1 MTASVG
7 MCYRCAMENWNDLKL
22 VLAIARG
29 KSLGKGASLLGINHS
44 TAFRNLNALE
54 ARIGARLF
62 ERLPGGLYETT
73 TVGEQVARTA
83 ERMETEANALDRE
96 VTGSDAR
103 LIGTL
108 RVTASETLA
117 YSVLTRQLSKFR
129 EAHPGIIVEMLIDN
143 RLFDLSRREADVAL
157 RVARPKEPDLFG
169 KKLAAIGWTV
179 YGSPRY
185 AAEAAEAS
193 LDALRD
199 MPFVGWSEDVS
210 AVAAADWLA
219 ETVQPRQVVYRAN
232 SLINQF
238 CAARE
243 GIGLA
248 VLPCYLADGEPD
260 LVRMLPDPVAEL
272 ERELWIVTHEDLK
285 NTARIRAF
293 LDVVGSGLA
302 EQKSLFAG
310 KSANDI

>member
-1 MTASVG
+1 MD
-7 MCYRCAMENWNDLKL
+7 NWNDLKL

-29 KSLGKGASLLGINHS
+29 RSLGKGAALLSINHS

-54 ARIGARLF
+54 AEIGARLF
-62 ERLPGGLYETT
+62 ERLPGGIYAPTA
-73 TVGEQVARTA
+73 VGEQVARTA

-103 LIGTL
+103 LVGTL

-117 YSVLTRQLSKFR
+117 YGVLTRQLSKFR
-129 EAHPGIIVEMLIDN
+129 ELHPGIVVQLLIDN
-143 RLFDLSRREADVAL
+143 RVFDLSRREADVAL
-157 RVARPKEPDLFG
+157 RVARPREPHLFG

-179 YGSPRY
+179 YGARRY
-185 AAEAAEAS
+185 AANAANAAGTS
-193 LDALRD
+193 LDALRN

-219 ETVQPRQVVYRAN
+219 ETVRPRQVVYRAN

-238 CAARE
+238 CAALE

-248 VLPCYLADGEPD
+248 VLPCYLADGEPN
-260 LVRMLPDPVAEL
+260 LVRMLSEPVAEL

-285 NTARIRAF
+285 NTARVRAF
-293 LDVVGSGLA
+293 LDVVGSGLS

-310 KSANDI
+310 VAADRI

>member
-1 MTASVG
+1 MD
-7 MCYRCAMENWNDLKL
+7 NWNDLKL

-29 KSLGKGASLLGINHS
+29 RSLGKGATLLAINHS

-54 ARIGARLF
+54 TKIGARLF
-62 ERLPGGLYETT
+62 ERLPGGVYAPTA
-73 TVGEQVARTA
+73 VGEQVARTA

-103 LIGTL
+103 LVGTL

-117 YSVLTRQLSKFR
+117 YSVLTRQLSVFR
-129 EAHPGIIVEMLIDN
+129 DLHPGITVEMLIDN
-143 RLFDLSRREADVAL
+143 RVFDLSRREADVAL

-169 KKLAAIGWTV
+169 KKLASIGWTI
-179 YGSPRY
+179 YGARRF
-185 AAEAAEAS
+185 AEHAGAG
-193 LDALRD
+193 LDALREL
-199 MPFVGWSEDVS
+199 PFVGWSENVS
-210 AVAAADWLA
+210 GVAAADWLA
-219 ETVQPRQVVYRAN
+219 AHIGTRQIVYRAN

-243 GIGLA
+243 GMGLV
-248 VLPCYLADGEPD
+248 VLPCYLADGEPK
-260 LVRMLPDPVAEL
+260 LMRMLPQPVAEL

-302 EQKSLFAG
+302 EQKALFAG
-310 KSANDI
+310 DL

>member
-1 MTASVG
+1 MD
-7 MCYRCAMENWNDLKL
+7 NWNNLKL

-29 KSLGKGASLLGINHS
+29 KSLGKGASLLGVNHS

-54 ARIGARLF
+54 ASIGSRLF
-62 ERLPGGLYETT
+62 ERLPGGVYETT
-73 TVGEQVARTA
+73 TIGEQVARTA
-83 ERMETEANALDRE
+83 ERMETEANALARE
-96 VTGSDAR
+96 VAGSDAR

-117 YSVLTRQLSKFR
+117 FSVLTRQLSKFR
-129 EAHPGIIVEMLIDN
+129 EAHPGITVEMLIDN
-143 RLFDLSRREADVAL
+143 RVFDLSRREADVAL

-179 YGSPRY
+179 YGGSRF
-185 AAEAAEAS
+185 ADQASEA
-193 LDALRD
+193 LDVLREL
-199 MPFVGWSEDVS
+199 PFVGWSEGI
-210 AVAAADWLA
+210 AGVAAADWLA
-219 ETVQPRQVVYRAN
+219 QTVRPQHIAYRTN

-243 GIGLA
+243 GMGLV
-248 VLPCYLADGEPD
+248 VLPCYLADGEPN

-293 LDVVGSGLA
+293 LEVVGTGLS
-302 EQKSLFAG
+302 EQQPLFHG
-310 KSANDI
+310 KAR